1 MTYPLKPKIE
11 ELWADRPADGNAP
24 ISAAVVEALGLLDRG
39 ESRVAEVIDNEVL
52 VHEWVKL
59 AILLYFSATPNVREQ
74 VGPFEIV
81 DKVPLKV
88 DLETAGVRALPG
100 AIVRWGSFIG
110 TGAVLM
116 PSFVN
121 IGARVGAGTM
131 VDTWATVGS
140 CAQVGNNVHLSGGV
154 GIGGVLEPP
163 QAAPVVIEDEAF
175 IGSRSMIT
183 EGARVGRGAM
193 LGAGV
198 ILNPSIPVI
207 DAETGDEVGERSGEA
222 GVGRHRRDAAEHI
235 YRTYPTRIYKG
246 RLPPLIA
253 SVAVVDLH
261 INSVGEVVKVE
272 WVRAPRHLPQIMT
285 DIEQLAR
292 GAAPYPAPVAMAGVI
307 YTEVWLYDKTGLFQL
322 ATLTEG
328 QRGK

>member
-1 MTYPLKPKIE
+1 MHISNPSQRQSKASTVAYWRAGFGAWVLLAVLLTGCQSVVLTEPVTP
-11 ELWADRPADGNAP
+11 PAEAP
-24 ISAAVVEALGLLDRG
+24 PPPPPEPPSPEPEITPPEPPPPPPPPPPP
-39 ESRVAEVIDNEVL
+39 VAEPAPLPEFRS
-52 VHEWVKL
+52 E
-59 AILLYFSATPNVREQ
+59 APTP
-74 VGPFEIV
+74 
-81 DKVPLKV
+81 
-88 DLETAGVRALPG
+88 RAY
-100 AIVRWGSFIG
+100 
-110 TGAVLM
+110 
-116 PSFVN
+116 
-121 IGARVGAGTM
+121 
-131 VDTWATVGS
+131 
-140 CAQVGNNVHLSGGV
+140 
-154 GIGGVLEPP
+154 
-163 QAAPVVIEDEAF
+163 
-175 IGSRSMIT
+175 
-183 EGARVGRGAM
+183 
-193 LGAGV
+193 
-198 ILNPSIPVI
+198 
-207 DAETGDEVGERSGEA
+207 
-222 GVGRHRRDAAEHI
+222 RRDAAEHI

>member
-1 MTYPLKPKIE
+1 MHIPNPSHRQSKAAITAHW
-11 ELWADRPADGNAP
+11 WAR
-24 ISAAVVEALGLLDRG
+24 
-39 ESRVAEVIDNEVL
+39 
-52 VHEWVKL
+52 
-59 AILLYFSATPNVREQ
+59 
-74 VGPFEIV
+74 
-81 DKVPLKV
+81 
-88 DLETAGVRALPG
+88 
-100 AIVRWGSFIG
+100 
-110 TGAVLM
+110 
-116 PSFVN
+116 
-121 IGARVGAGTM
+121 
-131 VDTWATVGS
+131 
-140 CAQVGNNVHLSGGV
+140 
-154 GIGGVLEPP
+154 
-163 QAAPVVIEDEAF
+163 
-175 IGSRSMIT
+175 
-183 EGARVGRGAM
+183 

-198 ILNPSIPVI
+198 LLAMLLAGCQSVVLTEPVAPP
-207 DAETGDEVGERSGEA
+207 AEAPPPPPPEPPPPEPAITPPEPPPPTPPPVEEPAPLPEFRSEA
-222 GVGRHRRDAAEHI
+222 PTPLAYRRDAAEHI

-261 INSVGEVVKVE
+261 INSIGEVVRVE

>member
-1 MTYPLKPKIE
+1 MHF
-11 ELWADRPADGNAP
+11 GNL
-24 ISAAVVEALGLLDRG
+24 AAFDQ
-39 ESRVAEVIDNEVL
+39 NE
-52 VHEWVKL
+52 
-59 AILLYFSATPNVREQ
+59 IR
-74 VGPFEIV
+74 I
-81 DKVPLKV
+81 
-88 DLETAGVRALPG
+88 
-100 AIVRWGSFIG
+100 
-110 TGAVLM
+110 
-116 PSFVN
+116 
-121 IGARVGAGTM
+121 
-131 VDTWATVGS
+131 
-140 CAQVGNNVHLSGGV
+140 
-154 GIGGVLEPP
+154 GIGIGIFDIVKV
-163 QAAPVVIEDEAF
+163 QHGRAFEDTA
-175 IGSRSMIT
+175 T
-183 EGARVGRGAM
+183 Y
-193 LGAGV
+193 
-198 ILNPSIPVI
+198 
-207 DAETGDEVGERSGEA
+207 
-222 GVGRHRRDAAEHI
+222 RRDAAEHI